1 MNEGD
6 FLPYNGT
13 VFSLTGVLQLDTNIV
28 DTDITV
34 MWVWSLN
41 SRELD
46 TQTTSAS
53 PHEIIISFNPLATN
67 SSGRYSLN
75 LTIMPN
81 NLQYVEGNSD
91 SSTTYNLNVLSEF
104 WIFNSLLYS
113 LNEDFPFIGTIRS
126 RGANSEVV
134 HK

>member
-6 FLPYNGT
+6 FQPYNGT
-13 VFSLTGVLQLDTNIV
+13 VFNLTGVLQLDLNIV
-28 DTDITV
+28 DTDVTV

-41 SRELD
+41 GRELD

-53 PHEIIISFNPLATN
+53 PHEITISFNPLATN
-67 SSGRYSLN
+67 SSGLYSLN

-81 NLQYVEGNSD
+81 NPLYVRGNND

-104 WIFNSLLYS
+104 NSLLYS
-113 LNEDFPFIGTIRS
+113 
-126 RGANSEVV
+126 
-134 HK
+134 

>member
-13 VFSLTGVLQLDTNIV
+13 VFSLTGVLQLDKNIV
-28 DTDITV
+28 DTGVSV

-41 SRELD
+41 GRELD

-53 PHEIIISFNPLATN
+53 PHEITISFNPLATN
-67 SSGRYSLN
+67 SSGLYSLN

-81 NLQYVEGNSD
+81 NPLYV
-91 SSTTYNLNVLSEF
+91 TYNLNEF
-104 WIFNSLLYS
+104 WIFNS
-113 LNEDFPFIGTIRS
+113 P
-126 RGANSEVV
+126 
-134 HK
+134 